1 MKRSTAVFVVPGPAA
16 ARLVVKRTAIPVVAI
31 GLVPTPVAGEPYGSL
46 ARPGGSVTGF
56 STIGEEL
63 SGKRIELLRRA
74 LPRMTLLFGDRRARR
89 SLAVRTPHVCSER
102 VCIRAIQWPTAMVAV
117 TAAALQVRSP

>member
-1 MKRSTAVFVVPGPAA
+1 MLVKRSTAVFVVPGPAA

-74 LPRMTLLFGDRRARR
+74 LPRMTLLGI
-89 SLAVRTPHVCSER
+89 LHN
-102 VCIRAIQWPTAMVAV
+102 VADPAFRHWGEV
-117 TAAALQVRSP
+117 TEAAARAQGVLAQKATRP